1 MPSSPPSR
9 VRGDIWAATSAF
21 TTGSGLIAAKMAL
34 KSISPITF
42 NAYIFFVGAIILL
55 IDAVVSRKLRETVR
69 ITPRQVGFLI
79 IISILF
85 CGGTFCLYTAV
96 SLVEPATVSFL
107 SRLELAAT
115 LILATIFLRERI
127 NLAEFS
133 GLILVVAGLI
143 VMRYDASLALSK
155 AVALVAGASFLTGSA
170 EVLIKSKIFWINY
183 RSLILYR
190 NLFMTVIFLIVGA
203 IVGQFTF
210 VTETKL
216 FPILVVAGLFLPYM
230 GRLSYLKAMQNINV
244 SRASI
249 ITQSQPFFAAIVALI
264 VLGTF
269 PAVKE
274 IIGGLLIVAGVIT
287 IKLIERRSARR
298 NAIAKP

>member
-9 VRGDIWAATSAF
+9 IRGDLWAVTSAF

-34 KSISPITF
+34 KSITPITF
-42 NAYIFFVGAIILL
+42 NGYIFFVGAIIIL

-69 ITPRQVGFLI
+69 ATPRQLGFLV
-79 IISILF
+79 IISVLF

-107 SRLELAAT
+107 SRLELVAT
-115 LILATIFLRERI
+115 IILATIFLGERI

-133 GLILVVAGLI
+133 GLILVVGGLI

-155 AVALVAGASFLTGSA
+155 AVALVAGGSLLTGGA
-170 EVLIKSKIFWINY
+170 EVLIKSKIFWINH

-190 NLFMTVIFLIVGA
+190 NLFMTVIFLVVGT
-203 IVGQFTF
+203 IIGQFTF
-210 VTETKL
+210 VTQTRL
-216 FPILVVAGLFLPYM
+216 FPVLIIAGLFLPYL
-230 GRLSYLKAMQNINV
+230 GRLGYLKAMQNINV

-249 ITQSQPFFAAIVALI
+249 ITQSQPFFAAIAALL

-269 PAVKE
+269 PAIKE

-287 IKLIERRSARR
+287 MRLLDRRAARR
-298 NAIAKP
+298 RVHVEP

>member
-1 MPSSPPSR
+1 
-9 VRGDIWAATSAF
+9 
-21 TTGSGLIAAKMAL
+21 MAL
-34 KSISPITF
+34 KSVSPITF
-42 NAYIFFVGAIILL
+42 NAYIFFVGAVIIL
-55 IDAVVSRKLRETVR
+55 IDAAVSRKLREMFSVSM
-69 ITPRQVGFLI
+69 RQVGFLI
-79 IISILF
+79 IISVLF

-107 SRLELAAT
+107 SRLELVAT

-127 NLAEFS
+127 NRAEFS
-133 GLILVVAGLI
+133 GLILVVAGLV

-155 AVALVAGASFLTGSA
+155 AVALVVAEAIFSGCA

-190 NLFMTVIFLIVGA
+190 NLFMSVIFLIVGSV
-203 IVGQFTF
+203 IGQFTF
-210 VTETKL
+210 VTDAGL
-216 FPILVVAGLFLPYM
+216 FPILIIAGLFLPYM
-230 GRLSYLKAMQNINV
+230 GRLGYLKAMQNINV

-249 ITQSQPFFAAIVALI
+249 IVQSQPFFAAIVALV

-269 PAVKE
+269 PAIKE

-287 IKLIERRSARR
+287 IKLIERHITRRRS
-298 NAIAKP
+298 IAQS

>member
-1 MPSSPPSR
+1 MPTSSPSR
-9 VRGDIWAATSAF
+9 LRGDLWAVSSAL

-42 NAYIFFVGAIILL
+42 NAYIFFVGAVILL
-55 IDAVVSRKLRETVR
+55 IDAAVSRKLRETIHV
-69 ITPRQVGFLI
+69 TPRQVGFLI
-79 IISILF
+79 IISVLF

-96 SLVEPATVSFL
+96 SLIEPATVSFL
-107 SRLELAAT
+107 SRLELVAT

-155 AVALVAGASFLTGSA
+155 AVALVAGGSLLTGGA

-190 NLFMTVIFLIVGA
+190 NVFITVIFLIVGTS
-203 IVGQFTF
+203 IGRFTF
-210 VTETKL
+210 VTETQL
-216 FPILVVAGLFLPYM
+216 FPILIVAGLFLPYM

-249 ITQSQPFFAAIVALI
+249 ITQSQPFFAAVVALL

-269 PAVKE
+269 PAIKE

-287 IKLIERRSARR
+287 IKVIERRTARHNVLAR
-298 NAIAKP
+298 P